1 MPSCMVKCS
10 VKTVPLINHCMVL
23 HFHLAGPHSPNI
35 YCKQKE
41 DPRGGGG
48 GGGEKD
54 NYQATR
60 LRIKP

>member
-23 HFHLAGPHSPNI
+23 HFHLAGAHSPNI

-41 DPRGGGG
+41 DPRGE
-48 GGGEKD
+48 GGEEED
-54 NYQATR
+54 NYQAY
-60 LRIKP
+60 